1 MKAKTK
7 WLMLIAIGVLIVAG
21 LTFLQNYE
29 LVFTGVGK
37 ILDLFASLLYGCVIA
52 FIVNL
57 LMKNLEKVV
66 KFGPFKNKKLRRI
79 VCMLLSFIILFG
91 AIAAIVALVW
101 PELKNGIKLLIEKL
115 PSTIEW
121 FIGFATTKLHIPASW
136 LGGLE
141 SIGGEE
147 VLSLFMESDFGKD
160 ILNTGGA
167 VIGTAFDF
175 VINFVVGLC
184 FSFYLL
190 ISKESVIRSLKGLCH
205 SYMKPKSAERLIEL
219 SSRMNAIYSKFISGQ
234 IIDAVI
240 LGTMVTIVL
249 LIFRIPYPLLI
260 GIVVAVT
267 AIIPIVGAFIG
278 GGVGAFI
285 LLMVSPK
292 QAIIFLVV
300 FIVLQQI
307 DNHLIYPHV
316 VGKSVGL
323 PPIWI
328 FIAVIVG
335 GNVAGILGMVMM
347 IPVVALIYALHH
359 ENVAIMHEHEND
371 GEVAQNEEG
380 NGENICDLEKKEEES
395 SDGDDS
401 SNENE

>member
-7 WLMLIAIGVLIVAG
+7 WLMLIAIGVLVIAG

-29 LVFTGVGK
+29 LVLLGVKK
-37 ILDLFASLLYGCVIA
+37 ILNLFASLLYGCVIA

-57 LMKNLEKVV
+57 LMRNLEKII
-66 KFGPFKNKKLRRI
+66 KFGPFKHKKLRRI
-79 VCMLLSFIILFG
+79 VCMILSFLILFG
-91 AIAAIVALVW
+91 AIAAIIALMW
-101 PELKNGIKLLIEKL
+101 PEVKNSIKLLFEKL
-115 PSTIEW
+115 PSTIDW
-121 FIGFATTKLHIPASW
+121 LISFATTKLHIPESW

-141 SIGGEE
+141 SVSGDD
-147 VLSLFMESDFGKD
+147 VMSVFMESDFGKNL
-160 ILNTGGA
+160 LNTGGA
-167 VIGTAFDF
+167 VIGTAFDII
-175 VINFVVGLC
+175 VNFVVGLC

-190 ISKESVIRSLKGLCH
+190 ISKEAIIRSLKGLCRA
-205 SYMKPKSAERLIEL
+205 YMKPQAAKRLIEL
-219 SSRMNAIYSKFISGQ
+219 SSRMNAIYTRFISGQ
-234 IIDAVI
+234 IIDALI
-240 LGTMVTIVL
+240 LGFMVTVTL
-249 LIFRIPYPLLI
+249 LIFRIPYPVLI

-278 GGVGAFI
+278 GGVGAFL

-292 QAIIFLVV
+292 QAVIFLIIFIL
-300 FIVLQQI
+300 LQQI

-335 GNVAGILGMVMM
+335 GNVAGIMGMVMM

-359 ENVAIMHEHEND
+359 ENVALKYEYERED
-371 GEVAQNEEG
+371 ELENEEKAQQG
-380 NGENICDLEKKEEES
+380 DEGSAVGDSADPTEES
-395 SDGDDS
+395 SGI
-401 SNENE
+401 EETE